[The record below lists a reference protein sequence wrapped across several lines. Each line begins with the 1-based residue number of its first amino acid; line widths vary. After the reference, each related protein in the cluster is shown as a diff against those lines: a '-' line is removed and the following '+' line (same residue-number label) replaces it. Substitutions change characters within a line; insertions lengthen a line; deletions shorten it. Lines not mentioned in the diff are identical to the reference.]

1 MGVNVLPV
9 LVHSDE
15 GLIALQCRRFRHET
29 LRVFQ
34 HLLWRNGFPWRERIE
49 NACTDGRSFYGTAL
63 WSASCHRKHF
73 VGRNQRRLLNALP
86 SSLAVLRN

>member
-1 MGVNVLPV
+1 MGMDVFPV

-34 HLLWRNGFPWRERIE
+34 HLLWRNGFRWRERIDE
-49 NACTDGRSFYGTAL
+49 MLVLTAVRFMEQL
-63 WSASCHRKHF
+63 LGQQHVV
-73 VGRNQRRLLNALP
+73 VGILRV
-86 SSLAVLRN
+86 AVDAGH